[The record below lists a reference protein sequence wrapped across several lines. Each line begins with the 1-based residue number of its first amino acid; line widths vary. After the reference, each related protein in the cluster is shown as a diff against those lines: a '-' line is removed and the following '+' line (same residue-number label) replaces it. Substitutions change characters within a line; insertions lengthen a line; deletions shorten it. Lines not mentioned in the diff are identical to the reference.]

1 MKKTHRG
8 EDSEEDS
15 DVYVPIVPKSLKQEK
30 TSTIIDSGDK
40 VINELADDI
49 MSNIDL
55 LKPLNHKQNLSKS
68 ERQGLKWILK
78 EVNSGNVR
86 VVKADKG
93 GAVCI
98 VPNSYMQ
105 SLEERK
111 LLDKTKYV
119 NLGEKDPTKD
129 AHQSLLSLWRK
140 GEDSNFVSRDEA
152 YEVVGLC
159 EKKDDK
165 KQRLS
170 TASRFKPGV
179 PYFYGLLKLHKLE
192 PSAIQPGADIPI
204 RLVTNLRQC
213 TTSRSDKFL
222 NWKYFQALQDE
233 FCEDLVK
240 DSTEVLRWLED
251 TQKAHPVGLGIK
263 KINGF
268 SWDFSSLYDNLT
280 PDLVLEALGVA
291 MDELKRDWPPDFKD
305 WLLDLVRLSLNSSF
319 GRFGKSWY
327 KSIIGIPTG
336 GSLSVSLANIA
347 VYYVLRSVIY
357 NSPDTPD
364 SLMALKRFVDDLT
377 GLWVG
382 SEEDFIIWSDQVNE
396 RLGDFGL
403 SIKDSPDIKWDF
415 KKPGE
420 YTTFL
425 DINYSFDLSSGLI
438 TDVNIKKTD
447 ARTFLHFSSYHPR
460 QTFKSIV
467 YSQCL
472 RYRRIINEHIRLV
485 RRLDELGKCF
495 INSGYPKKMVS
506 GIIDDVVTRKRS
518 LDYIEKSDEPPFPIV
533 WVQTYG
539 PATSHIKELISDA
552 NVAAKLSPVWKDV
565 SKPIG
570 VVNRRSKNL
579 GDILLQRKKF
589 ALQDVASPT
598 GTTRCTPTS
607 TQVDKN
613 PVGRP
618 CQACDLMSNNK
629 YVTSTTTGE
638 TYKLPN
644 GTCKSKGLI
653 YLAQCV
659 ICQLQYTGKTSNKLQ
674 RKRD

>member
-1 MKKTHRG
+1 
-8 EDSEEDS
+8 
-15 DVYVPIVPKSLKQEK
+15 
-30 TSTIIDSGDK
+30 
-40 VINELADDI
+40 
-49 MSNIDL
+49 
-55 LKPLNHKQNLSKS
+55 
-68 ERQGLKWILK
+68 
-78 EVNSGNVR
+78 
-86 VVKADKG
+86 
-93 GAVCI
+93 
-98 VPNSYMQ
+98 
-105 SLEERK
+105 
-111 LLDKTKYV
+111 
-119 NLGEKDPTKD
+119 
-129 AHQSLLSLWRK
+129 
-140 GEDSNFVSRDEA
+140 
-152 YEVVGLC
+152 
-159 EKKDDK
+159 
-165 KQRLS
+165 
-170 TASRFKPGV
+170 
-179 PYFYGLLKLHKLE
+179 
-192 PSAIQPGADIPI
+192 
-204 RLVTNLRQC
+204 
-213 TTSRSDKFL
+213 
-222 NWKYFQALQDE
+222 
-233 FCEDLVK
+233 
-240 DSTEVLRWLED
+240 
-251 TQKAHPVGLGIK
+251 
-263 KINGF
+263 
-268 SWDFSSLYDNLT
+268 
-280 PDLVLEALGVA
+280 

-357 NSPDTPD
+357 NSPDKPD

-415 KKPGE
+415 KKSGE

-607 TQVDKN
+607 TQGDKN

-674 RKRD
+674 TRISGHRTHVGRLKTIPEDKEGEEESDEMVLAEHLFNVHGLNTVRAFNESYKFSILQLNPKNLERCEQMWANKLLTIQPFGLNKEKPCGVAESLLDMSQRSLSQRM